1 MEEEK
6 ELVKTLQEL
15 QMSLDEKDFFALT
28 MAIYYVTGHQIIEP
42 GGTFNLTIEGSELG
56 YIKQTINDLSRLK
69 ALYKSTTT
77 AVENEVEYG
86 VI

>member
-6 ELVKTLQEL
+6 ELVKTLQNL
-15 QMSLDEKDFFALT
+15 QRTLDEKDFFALT

-42 GGTFNLTIEGSELG
+42 GGTFNLSLKGAELG
-56 YIKQTINDLSRLK
+56 YIKQAINDLTRLK
-69 ALYKSTTT
+69 VLYQNTMPVMEGEKH
-77 AVENEVEYG
+77 G

>member
-6 ELVKTLQEL
+6 ELVKTLQNL
-15 QMSLDEKDFFALT
+15 QRTLDEKDFFALT

-42 GGTFNLTIEGSELG
+42 GGTFNLSLEGAELG
-56 YIKQTINDLSRLK
+56 YIKQAINDLTRLK
-69 ALYKSTTT
+69 VLYKNTMP
-77 AVENEVEYG
+77 VMEGEKHG

>member
-6 ELVKTLQEL
+6 ELVKTLQNL
-15 QMSLDEKDFFALT
+15 QRTLDEKDFFALT

-42 GGTFNLTIEGSELG
+42 GGTFNLSLEGAELG
-56 YIKQTINDLSRLK
+56 YIKQAINDLTRLK
-69 ALYKSTTT
+69 VLYQNTMPVMEGEKH
-77 AVENEVEYG
+77 G